1 LDHRDRARGTAL
13 FVPTFAVAVA
23 LSTMWLA
30 YARLG
35 PLKRWGRY
43 GDFSYGL
50 YIYAFP
56 VQQTL
61 VALFPAWGRPEH
73 FAAAY
78 AATLLC
84 AVVSWR
90 FVEAPALSLKKR
102 FRQWERNS
110 GSVRV
115 AQEL

>member
-1 LDHRDRARGTAL
+1 MQQREGLAGR
-13 FVPTFAVAVA
+13 VAGHDNNFDFIRWVA
-23 LSTMWLA
+23 AT
-30 YARLG
+30 
-35 PLKRWGRY
+35 
-43 GDFSYGL
+43 
-50 YIYAFP
+50 
-56 VQQTL
+56 
-61 VALFPAWGRPEH
+61 WGRPEH

-110 GSVRV
+110 GSVRA